1 MRQLKQDMTR
11 VQMLVG
17 DALVQTGGLMA
28 VADGVPLSAPK
39 FQKSLERTMDLFE
52 QSTLEL
58 RQLCERHM
66 PGLGYY
72 GSRSQLLAV
81 SVTGSGDPLHGWLPI
96 RLNTL
101 LPHCRYQPPAW
112 LSDTIRR
119 LLDDYEQS
127 GGVLPHLEQALLV
140 IDEHSAVEGRH
151 IFDQDNKGWKAVSN
165 ALKGRLIPDDDQYTL
180 GVALLSRR
188 CQANVCHIFL
198 LDPKDS
204 GEFFIGYFGHGA
216 ETYFYHDHWTA
227 DAQQNH
233 THF

>member
-39 FQKSLERTMDLFE
+39 FQKSLERTMELFE

-72 GSRSQLLAV
+72 GSRSQLPAV
-81 SVTGSGDPLHGWLPI
+81 SVTGSVDLLHGWLHI

-101 LPHCRYQPPAW
+101 LPHCRYQTPAW

-140 IDEHSAVEGRH
+140 IDEHSDVEGRH
-151 IFDQDNKGWKAVSN
+151 IFDQDNKGWKAVCNAPCPPMLRPVIIMVIRLNSWLPEATPEPVVTPLAAWAAGISASVMAAARARESN
-165 ALKGRLIPDDDQYTL
+165 RFMMDAT
-180 GVALLSRR
+180 S
-188 CQANVCHIFL
+188 
-198 LDPKDS
+198 
-204 GEFFIGYFGHGA
+204 FF
-216 ETYFYHDHWTA
+216 
-227 DAQQNH
+227 
-233 THF
+233 